1 MNIIRYKILV
11 ILSLYNNYI
20 IINNLFY
27 IIYKK
32 NEYVLF
38 YVKHVNLFILKD

>member
-1 MNIIRYKILV
+1 MYNIIQYMNIIRYKILV

-32 NEYVLF
+32 
-38 YVKHVNLFILKD
+38 K